1 MNDAAIVVAIAGL
14 LIQAGILLATVKFI
28 GRRQDEYQKE
38 TRQDLNGLGRKERS
52 IMAPPRSSRALV
64 HELAEAC

>member
-28 GRRQDEYQKE
+28 G
-38 TRQDLNGLGRKERS
+38 GV
-52 IMAPPRSSRALV
+52 LV
-64 HELAEAC
+64 IVTLVIVSVFSKPEEVNAVKAGVCP